1 VVGREVL
8 IGKLVDMGE
17 YHCRALLW
25 IRKGRTLI
33 FLVLQL
39 KQPPRDFLWDLLVK
53 LGAKVRCAR
62 AFGCVSSRSPE
73 QSGSGNG
80 DTVDEALEVGK
91 RCIT

>member
-1 VVGREVL
+1 
-8 IGKLVDMGE
+8 MGVSPS
-17 YHCRALLW
+17 RSALD
-25 IRKGRTLI
+25 KEGRTLI

-62 AFGCVSSRSPE
+62 VFGCASSRSPE

-91 RCIT
+91 RFIT